1 MSDTDYSGVL
11 LEDVNGKFDV
21 ILDAVKGIRGKVDDL
36 PTRNEFNELKGD
48 VKTIKAVVTQNNL
61 EINDHNRRITKL
73 EEVKA

>member
-1 MSDTDYSGVL
+1 MSDTDYNGVL

-21 ILDAVKGIRGKVDDL
+21 ILDAVKGIREKVDDL